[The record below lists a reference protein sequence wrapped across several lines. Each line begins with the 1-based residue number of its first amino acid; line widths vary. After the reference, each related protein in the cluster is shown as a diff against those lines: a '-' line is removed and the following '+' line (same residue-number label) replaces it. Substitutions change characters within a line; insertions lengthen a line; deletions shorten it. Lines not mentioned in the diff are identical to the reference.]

1 MIISRTSYQSP
12 FLYFP
17 YILILC
23 KNANSVCLKIFF
35 STLFCSLIQ
44 HIFPLYLCITCLG
57 NGYILSCG
65 KCHNITADF
74 HNVSHIYKKAQVR
87 PHKPHILQFIFQF
100 IQFFINLKC
109 ALFCVKYIFM
119 PLCFYINDVVY
130 MKFLLFPLRNE
141 IQEFYCSFLFLQ

>member
-1 MIISRTSYQSP
+1 M
-12 FLYFP
+12 F
-17 YILILC
+17 
-23 KNANSVCLKIFF
+23 KNLF

-119 PLCFYINDVVY
+119 PLCFYLNDVVY
-130 MKFLLFPLRNE
+130 MKFYYSLYEMKFKNFTVLFYFCNKVIHTFL
-141 IQEFYCSFLFLQ
+141 YCICKIIF